1 MRPSTV
7 SGKSQRRRAELV
19 RIACKVF
26 AAKGFDGAS
35 LQEIADDFGVLKG
48 SLFHYIDS
56 KDELLA
62 EIIEGVYEDAAKVW
76 AIAGEDDA
84 AVIRL
89 RRLIVAYAVF
99 MSRHL
104 DGVTVWLRDFNALP
118 DSRRRELRQREDQD
132 RHRLEDLI
140 REARREGGLRAD
152 VDPRL
157 AALALLG
164 SINWLHRW
172 FQPRKLPAEEIG
184 ESFADLFLRGVLP
197 REEAGNGD
205 GTIALPTD

>member
-1 MRPSTV
+1 MRPSTAN
-7 SGKSQRRRAELV
+7 GKSQRRRAELV

-62 EIIEGVYEDAAKVW
+62 EIIEGVYEDAGEVW

-104 DGVTVWLRDFNALP
+104 DEVTVWLRDFNALP

-197 REEAGNGD
+197 REEAGKRD
-205 GTIALPTD
+205 GTIALPTE